1 MEYREVIAARHSVRR
16 FDGQHV
22 DRRVLEEIVAE
33 AGLAPSSRN
42 SKSTGFVILED
53 RELLGEVAL
62 MRDYGSAFLKDAPA
76 AIVVTGDS
84 SKTDLWVD
92 NAAICATYIM
102 LSATDRGL
110 GSCWVH
116 VNGRTRNRHDAERG
130 YAEDYLRGLL
140 GLPAEQRILC
150 VVAIGKEAI

>member
-1 MEYREVIAARHSVRR
+1 MEYRKVIAARHSVRR
-16 FDGQHV
+16 FDGQPV

-92 NAAICATYIM
+92 NAAICATYLM

-116 VNGRTRNRHDAERG
+116 VCGRPRDKEDASKG
-130 YAEDYLRGLL
+130 WAEDYVRDLL
-140 GLPAEQRILC
+140 ALKDGFRPLC
-150 VVAIGKEAI
+150 IIALGYEAD